1 MEAFQVR
8 VKGTRPLLQHSPLGM
23 VKARQRGSGIPEP
36 ADEAENGLYRTTEG
50 TIYEPAQHLLSALRK
65 VGGDYKVPGRGRKT
79 FQGYIFSG
87 VGIQPFQIP
96 LLGGENGTAPT
107 YEVDIQS
114 AVIGRAR
121 IMRARPRFDRWA
133 LEFRLEILDP
143 IVTPEIARQLL
154 ADAGRFQGLGDYRP
168 LFGLFVVEGWE
179 PVEEL

>member
-8 VKGTRPLLQHSPLGM
+8 IKGTRPLLQHSPLGLI
-23 VKARQRGSGIPEP
+23 KARERGSGIPEP
-36 ADEAENGLYRTTEG
+36 ADEAKAGLYRTTEG
-50 TIYEPAQHLLSALRK
+50 TIYQPAQHLLSALRK

-87 VGIQPFQIP
+87 LAVQPFQIP
-96 LLGGENGTAPT
+96 LLGGENGAAPT
-107 YEVDIQS
+107 YEVDIQP

-121 IMRARPRFDRWA
+121 IMRARPRFDSWA

-154 ADAGRFQGLGDYRP
+154 ADAGKYQGLGDYRP
-168 LFGLFVVEGWE
+168 LYGLFTVEQWE
-179 PVEEL
+179 AVPD